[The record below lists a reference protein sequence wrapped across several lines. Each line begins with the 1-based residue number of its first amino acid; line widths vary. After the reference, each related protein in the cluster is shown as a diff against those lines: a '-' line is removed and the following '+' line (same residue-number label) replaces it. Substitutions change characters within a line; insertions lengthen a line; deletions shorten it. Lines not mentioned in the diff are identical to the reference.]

1 MSFINSYLTL
11 TFGTKDI
18 SPLNFDLS
26 TKIIDCPEYKEN
38 FLKTVLSFFIPMLI
52 CISYLV
58 TFLLNVS
65 SIIIEKETK
74 VKVNVFPIFFLW
86 LYFLFVCVIFK
97 EYLRLIGV
105 KPLVITLCW
114 MIKSFVLYSILSVI
128 ITVSLKY
135 KFSDISLFEH
145 TSGAVLFLTCIIYA
159 IQCICLSILV
169 GQYFSKS

>member
-1 MSFINSYLTL
+1 MFENSPESFCPSNIRLFFSGTLMTNKIVFLFITIKESSSLPWSIRISPENKYNLFNAIKHSIDMSFINSYLTL

-26 TKIIDCPEYKEN
+26 TKIIDCPEYNEN

-74 VKVNVFPIFFLW
+74 VKVNVLPIFF
-86 LYFLFVCVIFK
+86 I
-97 EYLRLIGV
+97 
-105 KPLVITLCW
+105 
-114 MIKSFVLYSILSVI
+114 
-128 ITVSLKY
+128 
-135 KFSDISLFEH
+135 
-145 TSGAVLFLTCIIYA
+145 
-159 IQCICLSILV
+159 
-169 GQYFSKS
+169 